1 MTTEIQEII
10 FALDRPIAQYR
21 PFHAHSNGPAD
32 AGLRSAEVERRDDG
46 GKRGHGGRNLTV
58 EIIPVA
64 HPSCAALAINQS
76 MTQKSNGVTEPS
88 RRSRDEIRF
97 QGEIPIDINF
107 SRISQGRGRR

>member
-10 FALDRPIAQYR
+10 FALDRPIAQHR
-21 PFHAHSNGPAD
+21 PFDTHANGPAD
-32 AGLRSAEVERRDDG
+32 AGLRSAEIQRRYDG

-88 RRSRDEIRF
+88 RRSRDEIR
-97 QGEIPIDINF
+97 DRKSTRLN
-107 SRISQGRGRR
+107 SSHV